1 MTEQELLT
9 ANLIKERIKELD
21 AQIFALFDAEKKR
34 INPFKSFIVRG
45 QIYGNYGS
53 EKEIT
58 LTRQDI
64 VTLQEI
70 RQAEKESLQKI
81 LEQL

>member
-1 MTEQELLT
+1 MTDQELLT

-21 AQIFALFDAEKKR
+21 AQIYALFDAEKRR

-45 QIYGNYGS
+45 QIYGDYVS

-70 RQAEKESLQKI
+70 RQAEKNSLENI
-81 LEQL
+81 LKQL

>member
-9 ANLIKERIKELD
+9 ANLIEERIKELD
-21 AQIFALFDAEKKR
+21 AQILALFDAEKKR
-34 INPFKSFIVRG
+34 INPFKSFIVCG
-45 QIYGNYGS
+45 KIYSNYVS